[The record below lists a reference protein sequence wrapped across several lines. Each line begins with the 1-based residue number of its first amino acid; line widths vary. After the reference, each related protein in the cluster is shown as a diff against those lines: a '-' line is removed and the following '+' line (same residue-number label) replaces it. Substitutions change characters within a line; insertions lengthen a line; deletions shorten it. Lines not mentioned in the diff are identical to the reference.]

1 MVILSWLIVLSL
13 LFFCFWKS
21 QRPKGFPPGP
31 WSLPLLGN
39 LLQFSKKNPLKDLDQ
54 LAQKYGPVFSLYI
67 GGTFAVFTHG
77 FSAAKEVLV
86 TKGIEF
92 AGRADNPIVDDIL
105 KKKGIILAP
114 YGPAWKEQRRFSL
127 MLLRNF
133 GLGKKSM
140 QEKILQEATCLIEAF
155 AENSDSPL
163 DPRPFLETAV
173 TNIMSSILF
182 GKRFENDDN
191 VLRTV
196 MDVSHQNLK
205 MMTGPWAMLY
215 NAVPLVRRL
224 PLPHQKILT
233 NARTMFDLLE
243 KVLEEHKTNLTPEES
258 QDFIDAYLKEMKK
271 AEQKGSSFEEEQL
284 LILLMDLLTAGS
296 ETTSVSLQWAMLYL
310 VAFPDIQEKCQKEID
325 AFLGSSSNLKYED
338 REKLPYT
345 NAVIHEIQ
353 RCTTVVPLGV
363 AHTPIQN
370 AQLGGYQIPKGTTVF
385 INLHSVHHDESQW
398 KFTHEF
404 NPSNFLNAK
413 GEFVK
418 PEAFLPFSAGPRV
431 CLGENLARMELF
443 LFLTSILRNFQ
454 LSWPDKF
461 QAPDFTPNLGVTLF
475 PSSFKI
481 SVKGRQESD

>member
-1 MVILSWLIVLSL
+1 MQVQQLLRLNRVASLQVIASNQSPDASRSGVADPNSKLIPVIS
-13 LFFCFWKS
+13 F
-21 QRPKGFPPGP
+21 
-31 WSLPLLGN
+31 
-39 LLQFSKKNPLKDLDQ
+39 Q

-205 MMTGPWAMLY
+205 MMTGPWAM
-215 NAVPLVRRL
+215 VPLIGGQENG
-224 PLPHQKILT
+224 HDSQ
-233 NARTMFDLLE
+233 NA
-243 KVLEEHKTNLTPEES
+243 KNC
-258 QDFIDAYLKEMKK
+258 

-370 AQLGGYQIPKGTTVF
+370 AQLGGYQIPKVKLG
-385 INLHSVHHDESQW
+385 I
-398 KFTHEF
+398 FTG
-404 NPSNFLNAK
+404 LW
-413 GEFVK
+413 
-418 PEAFLPFSAGPRV
+418 FSGPRV

-454 LSWPDKF
+454 LSWPDKS
-461 QAPDFTPNLGVTLF
+461 QAPNFTPNLGVTLF